1 MNTPIITQG
10 SKKVIIFSRNR
21 ISIAHLKLD
30 NFYFSDV
37 YNEKHFGKNFEMIIA
52 PQKQN
57 ISNYPKYCEIL
68 TLEF

>member
-10 SKKVIIFSRNR
+10 SKKVIIFSRNK
-21 ISIAHLKLD
+21 ISIAHLKLG

-37 YNEKHFGKNFEMIIA
+37 YNKKHFGKNFEIIIA
-52 PQKQN
+52 TQKQN